1 MRVPG
6 MVVDPQAGNTDPQ
19 ALSATF
25 EALLADA
32 DFSTFLKLL
41 GTGRLAF
48 SARRSLRPVFSA
60 LCVGLW
66 RLALKR
72 AVPDNEEAA
81 YTLYLDSLWPR
92 LKDADAYMVLVR
104 DIARF
109 LPESGA
115 DDFTPTAREMFS
127 RAGRE
132 PDQAKLVGMAL
143 FLRRLYDYFFN
154 HII

>member
-1 MRVPG
+1 MR
-6 MVVDPQAGNTDPQ
+6 
-19 ALSATF
+19 TF
-25 EALLADA
+25 PP
-32 DFSTFLKLL
+32 FSN
-41 GTGRLAF
+41 F
-48 SARRSLRPVFSA
+48 SAQGVWPFPPGALCAPCFRRS
-60 LCVGLW
+60 
-66 RLALKR
+66 
-72 AVPDNEEAA
+72 EEAA

>member
-6 MVVDPQAGNTDPQ
+6 MVVDPQAGNADPQ
-19 ALSATF
+19 ALAATF

-48 SARRSLRPVFSA
+48 SARRALRPVFSA

-81 YTLYLDSLWPR
+81 YTLWPR

>member
-6 MVVDPQAGNTDPQ
+6 TVVDPQAGNSGPE
-19 ALSATF
+19 ALVATF
-25 EALLADA
+25 EALSAEA
-32 DFSTFLKLL
+32 DFPAFLHLL

-48 SARRSLRPVFSA
+48 SARRALQPVFSA

-66 RLALKR
+66 RLAMQR
-72 AVPDNEEAA
+72 AVPDNAEKA
-81 YTLYLDSLWPR
+81 YERYLESLWPK
-92 LKDADAYMVLVR
+92 LKDADTYMVLVR

-115 DDFTPTAREMFS
+115 DDFTPTARELFS
-127 RAGRE
+127 RAEKE
-132 PDQAKLVGMAL
+132 PDQAKVVGMAL
-143 FLRRLYDYFFN
+143 FLRRLYEYFFN